1 MMKVSFWDILA
12 ILGVLVLIVFVAGL
26 AMIFFNPYSA
36 INPFPPATLPARVV
50 IPSVTATLPKLPA
63 TWTPAVSTTVEIPVV
78 ISETLPPLETAE
90 VLPSLPPMNT
100 FTLTPTETPLSTA
113 TFTPAPNQALWIA
126 NTPAD
131 YTVLSPGQEFDMIW
145 KIQNTGVLTWTT
157 RYSYK
162 YISGEP
168 IHEKSEY
175 GVKKS
180 IAPGSVAE
188 LMVDMRAPTTAGS
201 YRTVWGLYDDAGKQF
216 YTFNFAFSVK

>member
-1 MMKVSFWDILA
+1 MKVSFWDILA

-50 IPSVTATLPKLPA
+50 IPSATATLPKLPA
-63 TWTPAVSTTVEIPVV
+63 TWTPAVSATVEIPVV
-78 ISETLPPLETAE
+78 ITETLPPLETAE
-90 VLPSLPPMNT
+90 VLPSLTPMNT

-175 GVKKS
+175 GLKKS

-188 LMVDMRAPTTAGS
+188 SMVDMRAPTTAGS